1 MLKSI
6 LIACSSVA
14 LFACNNENSSTE
26 KTEEDTTTTA
36 TISSMNNSLTE
47 NEKEQGW
54 ELLFD
59 GVSTKGWH
67 KYGNTPVGAA
77 WKVADGNLFLDAANK
92 ADWQITDGGDI
103 VTDND
108 YENFELKMDWKI
120 DTSGN
125 SGIIFYIHEDSVKYE
140 WPWHT
145 GMEMQVL
152 DNNGHPDAKINKH
165 RAGDLYDLIACSKET
180 VKPALEWNQ
189 VTIKSLNGK
198 LDLFLNDENVVSTT
212 LWDDNWKK
220 LVAGS
225 KFKAMPDFGTY
236 KKGRIGL
243 QDHGNTVWYRNIKIR
258 KL

>member
-14 LFACNNENSSTE
+14 VFACNNENSSTE

-77 WKVADGNLFLDAANK
+77 WKVADGNLFLDASNK
-92 ADWQITDGGDI
+92 ADWQIKDGGDI
-103 VTDND
+103 VTDSD

-198 LDLFLNDENVVSTT
+198 LDLYLNDENVVSTT
-212 LWDDNWKK
+212 LWDDSWKK

-236 KKGRIGL
+236 KKGKIGL
-243 QDHGNTVWYRNIKIR
+243 QDHGNVVWFRNIKIR